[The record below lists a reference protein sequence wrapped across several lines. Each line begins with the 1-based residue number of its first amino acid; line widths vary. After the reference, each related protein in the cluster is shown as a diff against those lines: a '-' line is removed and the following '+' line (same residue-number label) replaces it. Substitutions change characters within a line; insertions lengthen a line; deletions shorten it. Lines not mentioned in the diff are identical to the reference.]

1 MNIQWNR
8 IAKPQADGYDSHI
21 IGQILKDKY
30 GWQRTVPTS
39 EWRLCEKTVGVVTDR
54 ITGSTGDN
62 PDSHMI
68 DGMPYVTEERL
79 SKIDNFLMAWPE
91 GAHMLQL
98 FMDEFWPK
106 WSRLMS
112 SEASRG
118 SSSGHYEIINCIREG
133 RFKGLAV
140 NATYVSINDPQ
151 GCCEGIYH
159 EVGHAR
165 LESLGL
171 NIDSHDNLLIT
182 NTQDELYDSPI
193 RWDVKRPMSAVVQ
206 AIYSWIMLTEA
217 DIQCATNLTGIDIKD
232 PIKNPTLTPA
242 EASSNYML
250 GNVPKLQD
258 GLEEIRKHAKL
269 TPAGVDFMDGYL
281 EWGDSVVNRG
291 LTVLKEV
298 HKENFDARYAKA
310 LEYRVKREQVL
321 QEVAEKKKENENY
334 QHGIE
339 ITKKLMNELEKKES
353 EDSAEQ

>member
-298 HKENFDARYAKA
+298 HKENFDDRYAKA